1 MRSGREQGHQ
11 ARRGAQAGFAYLIV
25 MMLVATVG
33 VLLAEV
39 ADGWHENTRRL
50 KEKQLLF
57 AGRQIRQA
65 IVAYYERAPAQ
76 APRFPFAL
84 ADLLRDP
91 RQSGT
96 VRYLREIYRDPMTGS
111 TDWGLVKSAT
121 GEIVGVYS
129 RALEKPLKQGN
140 FTKDNRDFQGAAR
153 YADWVFVFSPGRYTA
168 PAPSPAGQSNNN
180 R

>member
-1 MRSGREQGHQ
+1 MGNEHTIDRRRGREG
-11 ARRGAQAGFAYLIV
+11 GFAYLIV

-39 ADGWHENTRRL
+39 VDGWHEDSRRL

-57 AGRQIRQA
+57 AGQQIRRA
-65 IVAYYERAPAQ
+65 IIAYYEHAPAQ

-91 RQSGT
+91 RQPGA
-96 VRYLREIYRDPMTGS
+96 VRYLREIYRDPMTRS

-129 RALEKPLKQGN
+129 HALDKPLKQGN
-140 FTKDNRDFQGAAR
+140 FTRDNREFEGARR
-153 YADWVFVFSPGRYTA
+153 YADWVFVFSPGRYTT
-168 PAPSPAGQSNNN
+168 PAPLPAGQSNNN